1 MLGAAPKVVAII
13 AVAAF
18 FALVPAQS
26 SPGGGIPLGPDCHPE
41 GGHGCGPSGP
51 GFLTYDEALSAGLP
65 VPEIDPSLAMCG
77 ASTSDGFETLAEEE
91 AVVDW
96 NAEPT
101 CQVDPREADYPRGV
115 AARHVGY
122 HHVGPETANYTFHG
136 VAGSA
141 QSTNPPVDRYP
152 LRPGYPQ
159 EHVLGRVL
167 AEAPSG
173 AWVEAG

>member
-1 MLGAAPKVVAII
+1 MVSGAAPKVVAII

-101 CQVDPREADYPRGV
+101 CQVDPREADYPKGASRRGMS
-115 AARHVGY
+115 AMTRARELAREAHREIRALAPMQSG
-122 HHVGPETANYTFHG
+122 GPFQNMELEYGRLDA
-136 VAGSA
+136 
-141 QSTNPPVDRYP
+141 D
-152 LRPGYPQ
+152 
-159 EHVLGRVL
+159 RVL
-167 AEAPSG
+167 TNHLH
-173 AWVEAG
+173 